1 MMKDAQL
8 ISVVIEGIRF
18 RICMS
23 PLVSASAL
31 CLVMKGVQ
39 AVLCIHPLF
48 TVMMK
53 GVPVDLCIPLLF
65 SDENIF
71 VYASFFGVSMLCLV
85 MKSFV
90 LGESIQ

>member
-39 AVLCIHPLF
+39 AILCIHPLF

-53 GVPVDLCIPLLF
+53 GAQLIC
-65 SDENIF
+65 
-71 VYASFFGVSMLCLV
+71 VSAFCLV
-85 MKSFV
+85 MKVCLCIDPFLV
-90 LGESIQ
+90 

>member
-8 ISVVIEGIRF
+8 ISVVTEGIRF
-18 RICMS
+18 KICMS
-23 PLVSASAL
+23 PLASASAL
-31 CLVMKGVQ
+31 RLVLKGVQ

-48 TVMMK
+48 
-53 GVPVDLCIPLLF
+53 
-65 SDENIF
+65 SDESMF
-71 VYASFFGVSMLCLV
+71 VYRSFFGVSMLCLV